1 MAHQAPP
8 RSIAYQHTIHRP
20 LYVLFCHLLIIPPMW
35 GSQRRHCARH
45 LIETRLNSSFIATQM
60 ATSAQAFRTQI
71 DLTILLEWHYLIDCF
86 TAYKRYLDDHHLS
99 DVSNTRHTRTGNLSK
114 WNISLIIVGTRGAKW
129 RRSFNKASIFQQKS
143 DSILPRSEQNYN
155 RRTGKSGRKWRRN
168 RRLRMKAERRVGLKW
183 SQWHHLH
190 RQETNDQHRLLSPV
204 QTFIISP
211 FFFWGGRTLCC
222 SFIFF
227 SCVVVAAVGLF
238 PSLFSL
244 PYCIVLR
251 SGRYISHCVSATMCQ
266 RCLQL
271 SFPLGPLGLV
281 SQQQNFAHVQI
292 IR

>member
-1 MAHQAPP
+1 
-8 RSIAYQHTIHRP
+8 
-20 LYVLFCHLLIIPPMW
+20 MW

-238 PSLFSL
+238 PSLFFPSL
-244 PYCIVLR
+244 LYCITIR
-251 SGRYISHCVSATMCQ
+251 SIYISLRVCHYVPALSAAF
-266 RCLQL
+266 L
-271 SFPLGPLGLV
+271 STWPPWARFSTTKLRTRTNYTITTEGNNKIKRRV
-281 SQQQNFAHVQI
+281 EKISIA
-292 IR
+292 R